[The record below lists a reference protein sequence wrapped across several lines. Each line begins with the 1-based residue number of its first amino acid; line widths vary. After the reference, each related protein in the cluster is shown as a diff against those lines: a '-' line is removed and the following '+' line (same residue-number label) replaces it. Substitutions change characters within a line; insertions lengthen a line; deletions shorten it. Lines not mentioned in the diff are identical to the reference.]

1 VPLGVQETL
10 EFCEVVS
17 RFNGLEPVTRDNF
30 DFLPMLFRGLSMA
43 LALTAV
49 S

>member
-1 VPLGVQETL
+1 VPLGVEEAL

-30 DFLPMLFRGLSMA
+30 DFLPIVFRGLSW
-43 LALTAV
+43 LWR
-49 S
+49 